1 MALTAAPGAV
11 GGEVEAA
18 EGFDHDVVVV
28 GSGFGGS
35 VAALRL
41 AEKGYDVLVY
51 EAGRRFADD
60 DFARTSWD
68 VRRFLWAPALGC
80 FGVQRIHWLRGP
92 GEHVVVLAGAGVGGG
107 SLNYANTLYVPP
119 APFFTDPQWGDI
131 TDWQAELAPYYD
143 QASRMLGV
151 VVNPC
156 DGPVEHVMRQVAD
169 DLGVGHTFR
178 KTPVGVFFGRD
189 GEREPGVRVP
199 DPFFGGAGPARTG
212 CVECGNCMVGCR
224 YGAKNT
230 LVKNYL
236 ALAEGLGVPVEP
248 LRTVVGLQPRDARN
262 PGRGWLVTTVRTGA
276 RGRRRDVRTVTAGQ
290 VVVAAGTWGTATLL
304 QALRA
309 DRVLPRLSPRLGT
322 RTRTNSEALLGA
334 ITARV
339 PKEDLTGGIAI
350 TSSFHPDADTHVENV
365 RYGRGSNAMG
375 LLGAVLVDG
384 SRDSSPDGSRDDSP
398 AERATRR
405 GRWRRLP
412 GVVAR
417 DPLGFARS
425 FSVRRWS
432 ERSVIGLVMQSLD
445 NSITV
450 SAAPRR
456 FGPFRLP
463 GWRLDSRP
471 GHGAPNPRWIPVGH
485 VAVRRIAAR
494 LQERTGIT
502 ATAGGTVGDLADV
515 PMTAHFLG
523 GCPIGADGD
532 RGVLDAYQRVHG
544 YPGLHVAD
552 GSAVSA
558 NLGVNPSLTI
568 TALAERAFALWPNR
582 GEADPR
588 PPLGAAYRRV
598 DPVAPRRPAVP
609 AHAPAAL
616 RLAARLPS
624 PPRGAS
630 QSVAHR
636 PTAEWAE

>member
-1 MALTAAPGAV
+1 VAVTAA
-11 GGEVEAA
+11 GGSTDAHA
-18 EGFDHDVVVV
+18 GGFDHDVVVV

-41 AEKGYDVLVY
+41 AEKGYRVLVY

-80 FGVQRIHWLRGP
+80 FGVQRIHRLRGP

-119 APFFTDPQWGDI
+119 APFFTDPQWGGI
-131 TDWQAELAPYYD
+131 TDWRVELAPYYD

-156 DGPVEHVMRQVAD
+156 DGPVEQVMREVAG

-189 GEREPGVRVP
+189 GEREPGVRVA

-236 ALAEGLGVPVEP
+236 ALAEGLGVRIEP
-248 LRTVVGLQPRDARN
+248 LRTVVGLQPRDPRDR
-262 PGRGWLVTTVRTGA
+262 GRGWLVTTVRTGGPF
-276 RGRRRDVRTVTAGQ
+276 RTGRRRDVRTVTAGQ
-290 VVVAAGTWGTATLL
+290 VVVAAGAWGTAALL
-304 QALRA
+304 QTLRA
-309 DRVLPRLSPRLGT
+309 DGVLPRLSPRLGS

-334 ITARV
+334 ITSRV
-339 PKEDLTGGIAI
+339 PAEDLTRGVAI
-350 TSSFHPDADTHVENV
+350 TASFHPDADTHVENV

-384 SRDSSPDGSRDDSP
+384 SPDDRDGR
-398 AERATRR
+398 RR

-412 GVVAR
+412 RVVSR

-425 FSVRRWS
+425 LSVRRWS
-432 ERSVIGLVMQSLD
+432 ERSVIALVMQSLD

-450 SAAPRR
+450 SAVPRR
-456 FGPFRLP
+456 LGPFRLP

-494 LQERTGIT
+494 LGERTGLR
-502 ATAGGTVGDLADV
+502 ATPGGTVGDLADV

-523 GCPIGADGD
+523 GCPMGADPD

-544 YPGLHVAD
+544 YEGLHVAD

-568 TALAERAFALWPNR
+568 TALAERAFALWPYR
-582 GEADPR
+582 GDADPR
-588 PPLGAAYRRV
+588 PPLGAAYRPV
-598 DPVAPRRPAVP
+598 DPVPPSRPAVP
-609 AHAPAAL
+609 AHAPGAL
-616 RLAARLPS
+616 RLAAARF
-624 PPRGAS
+624 RGAT
-630 QSVAHR
+630 VAADAAGHLSAQNG
-636 PTAEWAE
+636 PSD